1 MSFRQKASYGRGRKR
16 TGNRLGSIVDSM
28 KNFVAF
34 DQGLDATTTTVVIA
48 EAQDSAA
55 LAVAA
60 DVERGC
66 KIFRIWFEIDV
77 CGLAGTGVQNNF
89 DGYFMKNPGQN
100 LTPPTANN
108 YGVSNE
114 KKFIFKSMHAMIMR
128 NQDGNDVIRYRGWLK
143 IPRIYQRMGT
153 NDTIIFVHQCTT
165 AITGHIS
172 TRFIYKWFK

>member
-1 MSFRQKASYGRGRKR
+1 MPRFATRNRRM
-16 TGNRLGSIVDSM
+16 GNRLGSIVDSM
-28 KNFVAF
+28 KNFVAL
-34 DQGLDATTTTVVIA
+34 DQGLSDATITVVIA
-48 EAQDSAA
+48 EAQDSAT

-60 DVERGC
+60 DVERGS
-66 KIFRIWFEIDV
+66 KIFRIWYEIDV

-100 LTPPTANN
+100 LTPPAANN

-153 NDTIIFVHQCTT
+153 NDTIIFVHQATST
-165 AITGHIS
+165 LTGHIS